1 MSESVFVLIELLKSD
16 ADVVDKDVTECVLCE
31 ACKEEEEEEEKEEEE
46 EEEDCEV
53 CEEEEE
59 EHCNAAMNEV
69 KRSRITLRSL
79 KGCEG
84 VGVNDSVSEGV
95 V

>member
-16 ADVVDKDVTECVLCE
+16 ADVVDKGVTERVLCK
-31 ACKEEEEEEEKEEEE
+31 ACEEEEEKEEEE
-46 EEEDCEV
+46 EEEEDCEA

-59 EHCNAAMNEV
+59 ERCNAAINEV
-69 KRSRITLRSL
+69 KRPKIALRSL
-79 KGCEG
+79 KRCEK
-84 VGVNDSVSEGV
+84 VKVNDSADNSV

>member
-16 ADVVDKDVTECVLCE
+16 ADVVDKGVTERVLCK
-31 ACKEEEEEEEKEEEE
+31 ACEEEEEKEEEE

-59 EHCNAAMNEV
+59 ERCNAAINEV
-69 KRSRITLRSL
+69 KRPKIASRSL
-79 KGCEG
+79 KECER
-84 VGVNDSVSEGV
+84 VEVNDSVSENV
-95 V
+95 M